1 MKLGSPHS
9 HLSPAKKYKPRSM
22 QYILGEVV
30 DKTQVIEATL
40 IKARTETRA
49 GLYLIISGKVQEGVN
64 KIDRVCADL
73 ATITG
78 TTTMIRKNMATA
90 KPSVQNLDHQCD
102 AAKEQLVL
110 LTDLG
115 TENWPKEDE
124 NDTKEKK
131 KKCRKRKKGRRILN
145 KMMMTSKCYN
155 M

>member
-1 MKLGSPHS
+1 MA
-9 HLSPAKKYKPRSM
+9 SPAKHETRITTFSFKPSPKV
-22 QYILGEVV
+22 QTKKCAVHIAEVV
-30 DKTQVIEATL
+30 DKTQVIEAKL

-78 TTTMIRKNMATA
+78 TTTMIRNNMATA

-131 KKCRKRKKGRRILN
+131 EDAGKGKRGEG
-145 KMMMTSKCYN
+145 Y
-155 M
+155 